1 MICPHCSSML
11 TKKEGKKRNKEHV
24 KQQFSC
30 KSCGKWFSIPIPSDV
45 KEYDKKHIEPGKI
58 FQVSSNE
65 KLRIHGLTDVHVG
78 ANEFDLKKFQQAIKV
93 IYEDPN
99 ARWFGNGDLIE
110 LIPPNYKINQRGQDM
125 APEDQYTAF
134 LKLVQPIADKC
145 LFIRGGNHDY
155 LRSFNILDFDVCKT
169 LAAEMDVPYFR
180 LPGYAKISIQDKD
193 WFLVS
198 AHGKSGAKNGD
209 NELNQM
215 ASVYSDGDVFFL
227 GHNHQLY
234 CKPMDSLTIDEKGD
248 ETLKRK
254 WYVRGGSF
262 MRYAD
267 YARYSFY
274 GIQRT
279 GWITMEFNKE
289 QINCWE
295 N

>member
-1 MICPHCSSML
+1 MVCPHCSSML
-11 TKKEGKKRNKEHV
+11 TKKEGKKRNKDTV

-45 KEYDKKHIEPGKI
+45 KEYDKLEIEPGKV
-58 FQVSSNE
+58 FAVDSDE
-65 KLRIHGLTDVHVG
+65 KLRVHGLTDVHVG
-78 ANEFDLKKFQQAIKV
+78 ANEFDMKKFQEAIKI

-99 ARWFGNGDLIE
+99 ARWFGNGDMIE
-110 LIPPNYKINQRGQDM
+110 LIPPNYNINQRGQSM
-125 APEDQYTAF
+125 SPEQQYLAF

-155 LRSFNILDFDVCKT
+155 LRSFNILDFDICKT
-169 LAAEMDVPYFR
+169 LASEMNVPYFR
-180 LPGYAKISIQDKD
+180 LPGYARISIQGKD
-193 WFLVS
+193 WYMVS
-198 AHGKSGAKNGD
+198 GHGKSGAKNGD
-209 NELNQM
+209 TELDKM

-234 CKPMDSLTIDEKGD
+234 CKPIDSLTIDEEGL

-254 WYVRGGSF
+254 WYIRGGSF
-262 MRYAD
+262 LRYAD

-279 GWITMEFNKE
+279 GWITMEFTKDK
-289 QINCWE
+289 INCWE